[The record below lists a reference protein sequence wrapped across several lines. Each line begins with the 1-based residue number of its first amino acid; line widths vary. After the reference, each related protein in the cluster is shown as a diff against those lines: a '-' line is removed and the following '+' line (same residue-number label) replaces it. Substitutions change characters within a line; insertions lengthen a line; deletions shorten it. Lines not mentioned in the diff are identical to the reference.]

1 MTRQSRNLIFAL
13 AALAAPAFL
22 GSYAWAYNETEVA
35 RNLTTFNDLYK
46 ELITH
51 YVDSINAEKSITT
64 AINAMLDDVD
74 PYTEYFPAKEQEDFQ
89 VVSTG
94 EYGGVGSY
102 ITERDGY
109 VYFSEPYQGSPAAK
123 NGVRAGD
130 KIIMIDNDSTKG
142 WSNEKVSAA
151 LKGLPNTNVR
161 IVVERPYVKDSIITF
176 NITREKIEINPVAYY
191 GVERGN
197 IGYIMLTTFN
207 EKAAREV
214 KKAVLELLADQRVK
228 GLVLDL
234 RGNGGGLIEQAVQIA
249 DFFVPKGVTVVETK
263 GKVPEQNR
271 AYKTTQEPIAPKIP
285 IAVLTDGGTAS
296 ASEIVAGALQDLD
309 RGVIIG
315 GRSYGK
321 GLVQTTRPLP
331 FDAMLKVTV
340 AKYYI
345 PSGRLI
351 QAIDYSKR
359 ASDGSVERIPDSLTH
374 VFTTAHG
381 RQVRDGGGITP
392 DIKVKFPPVNR
403 LTYNILFG
411 HWDFDFAT
419 KFHSE
424 HNSIGSAESF
434 VVTDSIYN
442 DFKRFIDPEKFA
454 YDKVCEK
461 QVKNLREIAEAEG
474 YMTDSVKAQLDVLEG
489 MLRHDLYR
497 DLDFNRKEISSLI
510 ATEIQKR
517 YHYQRGA
524 TIESLKDDECLD
536 KAAELF
542 SDLTKYHA
550 ILSPKK

>member
-403 LTYNILFG
+403 LTYNILLG

-419 KFHSE
+419 KFQSE

>member
-359 ASDGSVERIPDSLTH
+359 ASDGSVERIPDSLPH
-374 VFTTAHG
+374 EFTTAHG

-403 LTYNILFG
+403 LTYNILLG

-419 KFHSE
+419 KFQSE

>member
-392 DIKVKFPPVNR
+392 DI
-403 LTYNILFG
+403 
-411 HWDFDFAT
+411 
-419 KFHSE
+419 
-424 HNSIGSAESF
+424 
-434 VVTDSIYN
+434 
-442 DFKRFIDPEKFA
+442 
-454 YDKVCEK
+454 
-461 QVKNLREIAEAEG
+461 
-474 YMTDSVKAQLDVLEG
+474 
-489 MLRHDLYR
+489 
-497 DLDFNRKEISSLI
+497 
-510 ATEIQKR
+510 
-517 YHYQRGA
+517 
-524 TIESLKDDECLD
+524 
-536 KAAELF
+536 
-542 SDLTKYHA
+542 
-550 ILSPKK
+550 

>member
-161 IVVERPYVKDSIITF
+161 IVVERPYVKDSVITF

-403 LTYNILFG
+403 LTYNILLG

-419 KFHSE
+419 KFQSE

>member
-392 DIKVKFPPVNR
+392 DIKVKFPSVNR
-403 LTYNILFG
+403 LTYNILLG

-419 KFHSE
+419 KFQSE